1 MGSHEPSYDVF
12 LSYSHAPEDSKW
24 TMGTLLPAL
33 AADGLRVCID
43 TSCFRLGEPLLLEIG
58 RAVER
63 SRFTLAV
70 LSPAYVVSSFGE
82 LENVMAEH
90 LGVEEGGRRLICVV
104 REPCRPRLGLRSR
117 IYLDMSNPET
127 YASNLPR
134 LIQELRTPGN
144 GGLGATDPDPRSG
157 PAQDMPDDWDGTGSC

>member
-1 MGSHEPSYDVF
+1 MGPYEPSYDVF
-12 LSYSHAPEDSKW
+12 LSYSHVPEDSNW
-24 TMGTLLPAL
+24 TTRTLLPAL
-33 AADGLRVCID
+33 TADGLKVCID
-43 TSCFRLGEPLLLEIG
+43 TTCFRLGEPLLLEMG

-70 LSPAYVVSSFGE
+70 LSTAYVMSSFAE

-117 IYLDMSNPET
+117 IYLDMSTPEA
-127 YASNLPR
+127 YELNLPR
-134 LIQELRTPGN
+134 LIEELHVTR
-144 GGLGATDPDPRSG
+144 
-157 PAQDMPDDWDGTGSC
+157 